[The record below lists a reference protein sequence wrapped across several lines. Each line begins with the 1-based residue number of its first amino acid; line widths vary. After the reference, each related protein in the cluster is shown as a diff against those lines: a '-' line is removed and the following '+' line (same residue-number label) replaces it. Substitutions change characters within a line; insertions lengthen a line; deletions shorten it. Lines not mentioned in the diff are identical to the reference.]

1 MRQLS
6 VADSVAEFF
15 DASEVLLSECSSENE
30 VSDESGLSDGTT
42 INSEPEEDH
51 GELQLSEIYIHPIQ
65 NYENFVMNRCN
76 VLFHNV
82 IMRF

>member
-6 VADSVAEFF
+6 VADSVAEFY

-51 GELQLSEIYIHPIQ
+51 GELQLSEIVIHSTQ
-65 NYENFVMNRCN
+65 NNKNCTMQT
-76 VLFHNV
+76 
-82 IMRF
+82 